1 MVGPFSFLPI
11 NDVLEPLL
19 GAKPAETSLPP
30 ESHGATIMVG
40 SPGVPKEGVAAY
52 VSTMVDLHAGERP
65 RNPLNSAHERV
76 IHVARDTRRRTGLV
90 VGAIVIAAV
99 LAALFL
105 LGLFPV

>member
-1 MVGPFSFLPI
+1 
-11 NDVLEPLL
+11 
-19 GAKPAETSLPP
+19 
-30 ESHGATIMVG
+30 MVG
-40 SPGVPKEGVAAY
+40 SPAVPREGVAAY
-52 VSTMVDLHAGERP
+52 VGTMVDLHAGERP

-99 LAALFL
+99 LGALFL

>member
-30 ESHGATIMVG
+30 ESHGATVMVG
-40 SPGVPKEGVAAY
+40 SPAVPREGVAAY

-65 RNPLNSAHERV
+65 RNPLDSSSERV
-76 IHVARDTRRRTGLV
+76 IHVAGASRLRTVFV
-90 VGAIVIAAV
+90 VGGIVVAV
-99 LAALFL
+99 LLALFL
-105 LGLFPV
+105 LGLFLM